1 MKIETLDQSEELRC
15 HLNAFAASP
24 RGFVLLSGRP
34 GTGKSYAALAAYNA
48 FAPYRLP
55 AYDYDI
61 ARFITQ
67 AELNIL
73 WHKHNTEHG
82 TSYLLD
88 ALTKTK
94 LLILDDLGTRT
105 PSVAFM
111 DFLYVVADNRYSR
124 RETRGTIITTNLNS
138 KDMRDMFGDAFVS
151 RVASGKCFRLE
162 GKDRRFNEF

>member
-1 MKIETLDQSEELRC
+1 MEIESLDQSEELRC

-24 RGFVLLSGRP
+24 RGFILLSGKN

-73 WHKHNTEHG
+73 WNRHQNDG
-82 TSYLLD
+82 NSGYLLD
-88 ALTKTK
+88 MFIKTK
-94 LLILDDLGTRT
+94 LLVLDDIGTRT
-105 PSVAFM
+105 PSEAFM
-111 DFLYVVADNRYSR
+111 DFLYLVADMRYTKRDS
-124 RETRGTIITTNLNS
+124 RGTIITTNLTSNS
-138 KDMRDMFGDAFVS
+138 MRDMFGDAFVS